1 MNNIII
7 YDSKNQNNRREGYG
21 ISYKKDK
28 SNEYKGEWENNYF
41 LWIQKFSHIHFI
53 GFENDFDSF
62 RTFDLFRINIE
73 RIYLVS

>member
-28 SNEYKGEWENNYF
+28 SNEYKGEWENNNF
-41 LWIQKFSHIHFI
+41 LLIQKFPHILFI
-53 GFENDFDSF
+53 GFENNFDSF
-62 RTFDLFRINIE
+62 KIFE
-73 RIYLVS
+73 